1 MRLASREFR
10 LLVLAVS
17 GFRAPVESRRP
28 GRTTGVLPT
37 AQRCE
42 YQDSLDRLSL
52 YWPPKNVR
60 FTTCRTPGERADRL
74 PVRAGKKGSS
84 RDRVSDDNAFRGVL
98 VADIDVESAPY
109 RGHQR
114 QDQER

>member
-52 YWPPKNVR
+52 YWPPKNVM
-60 FTTCRTPGERADRL
+60 FTTCRTPGRERIASRYEPGRRVRRETACPTIMRSAESSL
-74 PVRAGKKGSS
+74 PTST
-84 RDRVSDDNAFRGVL
+84 
-98 VADIDVESAPY
+98 
-109 RGHQR
+109 
-114 QDQER
+114 